1 MSLLHIVGCA
11 VGGEAVRG
19 RHGHL
24 VLGLVPSSHASCVH
38 PMFNYVHFPWGRE
51 DYTYIGLKR
60 ESPTSNNFKWAS
72 GLECN
77 YTLWSPGEPNNG
89 GGGSVKEAC
98 VQYLTLVG
106 AHYWKWNDVSCD
118 YKMFYICE
126 TKCNSIGYKALTID

>member
-1 MSLLHIVGCA
+1 MGFRDVPPYHPHSALL
-11 VGGEAVRG
+11 G
-19 RHGHL
+19 RL
-24 VLGLVPSSHASCVH
+24 PLQQLKWNISV
-38 PMFNYVHFPWGRE
+38 FNYVHFPWGRE

-98 VQYLTLVG
+98 VQVTFAEFFL
-106 AHYWKWNDVSCD
+106 K
-118 YKMFYICE
+118 
-126 TKCNSIGYKALTID
+126 NS